1 MSTRAMI
8 VVAAGQSSR
17 FGAEKLL
24 VEIAGRPLIGHTVD
38 TVRDAVDTC
47 VLVCRHDLIE
57 RLESLDLGV
66 DIVPGGPTRTSSEM
80 AGVAAIGSDPDLIGI
95 HDGARPA
102 VTRDLIDRLFDNA
115 ARVGGAVPVLE
126 PSTMY
131 LDKTTEQPLSGVV
144 AVQTPQVF
152 RGPELQTAYSSAARN
167 GVTGHDTVEIMQR
180 FSDVRIAAV
189 PGDPGNIKVTYPEDV
204 DRVTKTLAD
213 RPRTSPR

>member
-24 VEIAGRPLIGHTVD
+24 IEIAGRPIIGHTVEA
-38 TVRDAVDTC
+38 VRDAVDTC
-47 VLVCRHDLIE
+47 VLVCRHDLIGH
-57 RLESLDLGV
+57 LESLELGV

-102 VTRDLIDRLFDNA
+102 VTRDLIDRLFESA
-115 ARVGGAVPVLE
+115 ARVGGAVPVLD
-126 PSTMY
+126 PSKLY

-152 RGPELQTAYSSAARN
+152 RGPELRTAYSSAARN

-189 PGDPGNIKVTYPEDV
+189 PGDPENVKVTYHEDV
-204 DRVTKTLAD
+204 DQVTKTLAD
-213 RPRTSPR
+213 RPRTSLR